1 MWHID
6 SRCEQA
12 LIKLNDALCSWE
24 RSTDRQYTLILIP
37 LSPDERVVISENGK
51 PLPEDSL
58 TIPEETFMLAM
69 KRRRIAER
77 ELKK

>member
-24 RSTDRQYTLILIP
+24 RNTNRQYTLILIP
-37 LSPDERVVISENGK
+37 LSPDERIVISENGK
-51 PLPEDSL
+51 PLPEDHL
-58 TIPEETFMLAM
+58 AAVEETFTIAM
-69 KRRRIAER
+69 KRRRITES
-77 ELKK
+77 EFKK

>member
-24 RSTDRQYTLILIP
+24 RNTGREYTLILIP
-37 LSPDERVVISENGK
+37 WSSDERMVISENGK
-51 PLPEDSL
+51 PLPKDCLS
-58 TIPEETFMLAM
+58 TPEESLANAM
-69 KRRRIAER
+69 RRRRITEG
-77 ELKK
+77 

>member
-24 RSTDRQYTLILIP
+24 RNTNRQYTLILIP
-37 LSPDERVVISENGK
+37 LSPDERIVVSENGK
-51 PLPEDSL
+51 PLPEDHL
-58 TIPEETFMLAM
+58 ATPEETFAIAM
-69 KRRRIAER
+69 KRRRIAES
-77 ELKK
+77 EFKK

>member
-24 RSTDRQYTLILIP
+24 RDTNRQYTLILIP
-37 LSPDERVVISENGK
+37 LSPDERIIISENGK
-51 PLPEDSL
+51 PLPQNFL
-58 TIPEETFMLAM
+58 VTPEETFNNAM
-69 KRRRIAER
+69 RRRRITES
-77 ELKK
+77 EFKK